1 MINCIGVVLGG
12 TSNID
17 PGYTPV
23 THPLHTRYTRA
34 THRGPTS
41 KMATSQS
48 MSLVNVLIAGTRQ
61 ECRKSVGIEGENMKN
76 KRQDDHRRLQV
87 DLLPIGL
94 RLFPVL
100 FVNRK

>member
-1 MINCIGVVLGG
+1 
-12 TSNID
+12 
-17 PGYTPV
+17 
-23 THPLHTRYTRA
+23 
-34 THRGPTS
+34 
-41 KMATSQS
+41 